1 MTKGRFTALCGFLIV
16 LLCVSLVL
24 AAGIGTV
31 FLRPLDVL
39 RSAVHG
45 PGGAGLTD
53 VIVWKLRLPRIGLA
67 ALVGASLGI
76 AGAAFQVL
84 LRNDLADPY
93 LVGVSAGASV
103 GAELVLLR
111 GQEAAWRG
119 LAVPLAAFGSAV
131 AAISVVYG
139 FARRGGRVLVTSLLL
154 GGVVVSAFLGSV
166 SVVLLTFARPDDMQ
180 RIQFRLSG
188 SLQDATW
195 EQCAVVLGFLLIG
208 TGLLMGQSRSLNL
221 LALGEESAQ
230 QLGTDTERLKTLLI
244 VTGSG
249 LTAATVSVAGII
261 GFVGLMVPH
270 MSRRIAR
277 TPDHRRVLPLSVILG
292 AILMIW
298 ADTAARSVLPGGR
311 ELPVGVVTALLGA
324 PFFIY
329 LLRRKTRG

>member
-1 MTKGRFTALCGFLIV
+1 MTALWATLTV

-24 AAGIGTV
+24 AAGVGTTP
-31 FLRPLDVL
+31 LRPADVL
-39 RSAVHG
+39 RSALHG
-45 PGGAGLTD
+45 PGGASLTD

-67 ALVGASLGI
+67 ALVGASLGL
-76 AGAAFQVL
+76 AGAAFQAL

-103 GAELVLLR
+103 GAEVVLLG

-119 LAVPLAAFGSAV
+119 LAVPVAAFGSAMC
-131 AAISVVYG
+131 AISVVYG
-139 FARRGGRVLVTSLLL
+139 LARRGGRVVVTSLLL
-154 GGVVVSAFLGSV
+154 GGVVVSAFLGSI

-188 SLQDATW
+188 SLTDATW
-195 EQCAVVLGFLLIG
+195 GQCGVVLGFLTVGL
-208 TGLLMGQSRSLNL
+208 GLLMGQSRSLNL

-230 QLGTDTERLKTLLI
+230 QLGVGTERLKTLLI
-244 VTGSG
+244 VAGSG
-249 LTAATVSVAGII
+249 LTAASVAVAGII

-270 MSRRIAR
+270 MARRLAR
-277 TPDHRRVLPLSVILG
+277 TPDHACVLPVSVILG

-324 PFFIY
+324 PFFVY
-329 LLRRKTRG
+329 LLRRKVRG